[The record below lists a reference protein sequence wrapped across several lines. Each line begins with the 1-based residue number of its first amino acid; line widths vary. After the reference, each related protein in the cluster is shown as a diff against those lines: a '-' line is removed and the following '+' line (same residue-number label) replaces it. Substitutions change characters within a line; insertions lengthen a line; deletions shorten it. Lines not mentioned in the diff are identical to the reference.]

1 MSVSPQSIMLT
12 PMYNFS
18 NSSNNFGIGSTLKT
32 ISFLLLF
39 IGIIFITMGY
49 SKQQGDIP
57 PKVEY
62 RYVPRTFEEENASS
76 PPLLS
81 VFGSMFNNRSPLELA
96 RGYKNS
102 YPWEMR
108 LVNSRVVLPYNNP
121 MSGFGRGVGQKII
134 GPGLNESEKTKLEV
148 NRNMDLRKYGPRGQG
163 TRPLG

>member
-1 MSVSPQSIMLT
+1 MSYSQPGIILT
-12 PMYNFS
+12 PIYNTPT
-18 NSSNNFGIGSTLKT
+18 NNYGIGSMLKT

-49 SKQQGDIP
+49 SKQQGEIP

-81 VFGSMFNNRSPLELA
+81 VFGNMFSD
-96 RGYKNS
+96 RGPWQKLNGYVDT
-102 YPWEMR
+102 YPWQTQ
-108 LVNSRVVLPYNNP
+108 LINSKVVLPYNNP
-121 MSGFGRGVGQKII
+121 MSGLNRAVGQKII
-134 GPGLNESEKTKLEV
+134 GPGLNENKDAKIEV
-148 NRNMDLRKYGPRGQG
+148 NKEMTLRKYGPRGQG